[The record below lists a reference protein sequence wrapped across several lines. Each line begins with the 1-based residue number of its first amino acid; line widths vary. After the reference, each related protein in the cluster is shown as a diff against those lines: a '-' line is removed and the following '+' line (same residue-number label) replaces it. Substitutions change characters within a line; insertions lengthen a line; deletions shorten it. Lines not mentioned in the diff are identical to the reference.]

1 MASKVVEEYTT
12 VGADA
17 EDRKR
22 HRKKR
27 VEKNTAT
34 EVVKNDDSQELDTSN
49 NKNGGQQVTESLF
62 ALDKR
67 KHSGLQDVTA
77 IRVSTNDSEAK
88 RRIEDEDLR
97 RSRCEH

>member
-1 MASKVVEEYTT
+1 MGT
-12 VGADA
+12 DA

-34 EVVKNDDSQELDTSN
+34 EVVNNDDSQEADTSN
-49 NKNGGQQVTESLF
+49 NKNGAQQVTESLF

-67 KHSGLQDVTA
+67 KHAGIQEVTS
-77 IRVSTNDSEAK
+77 IRVTTNDSEAK
-88 RRIEDEDLR
+88 RRIDDEDLR
-97 RSRCEH
+97 RSR